1 MTTYREALAGL
12 GAAQKSNY
20 GVPAYSRFVNR
31 RLGRYFA
38 AAACR
43 AGLSPSQVT
52 VMSAAASGT
61 GIVMLATVQPSTASA
76 VAITLALV
84 LGYALD
90 AADGQ
95 LARLTKS
102 GSMAGE
108 WLDHSIDAMKISALH
123 LAVLI
128 GLYRFVDVTT
138 DRWYLVPIAFE
149 LVAVARFSSMLLI
162 DQLRR
167 SVGFDVGAGQR
178 GTSLLR
184 SCAVLVIDYG
194 LLCLLFLSWAR
205 SSLFLALYALLC
217 VGNWVYFLVVSV
229 KHYVELRSLADRQLG
244 H

>member
-1 MTTYREALAGL
+1 MTSYREALAGL

-31 RLGRYFA
+31 RLGRYLA
-38 AAACR
+38 AAACSI
-43 AGLSPSQVT
+43 GLSPSQVT
-52 VMSAAASGT
+52 LISAAASGT
-61 GIVMLATVQPSTASA
+61 GIVLLATVPPSLASGLW
-76 VAITLALV
+76 VTLALV
-84 LGYALD
+84 VGYALD

-95 LARLTKS
+95 LARLTRA

-108 WLDHSIDAMKISALH
+108 WLDHSIDAAKISALH

-128 GLYRFVDVTT
+128 GLYRFADVTT

-178 GTSLLR
+178 GTTLLR

-194 LLCLLFLSWAR
+194 LLCLLFVTWGR
-205 SSLFLALYALLC
+205 SELFLVLYALLC

-229 KHYVELRSLADRQLG
+229 KHYVELRSLADRPSG